1 MEDPLKFDL
10 EARQVTIHHAKLLC
24 RNGLFHFVVVMIM
37 IIMICSGLTHPRS
50 LFNGLPW
57 FLLSL
62 VCSLLL
68 SSVCSCIVKHVFYRV
83 QNMFKK
89 PKKKKDVGILCASLW
104 GTHCPVLFC
113 YDPSFR
119 FYTVGYLMPVTSSEP
134 PSRVQTP

>member
-1 MEDPLKFDL
+1 MEDPLIFDL
-10 EARQVTIHHAKLLC
+10 EARQVTIYHAKLLC
-24 RNGLFHFVVVMIM
+24 RNGLFLFVVVMIM

-62 VCSLLL
+62 VRSLLL

-89 PKKKKDVGILCASLW
+89 PKKKTSEFCVLHYGVHTVRSCSVMILLSVF
-104 GTHCPVLFC
+104 T
-113 YDPSFR
+113 
-119 FYTVGYLMPVTSSEP
+119 
-134 PSRVQTP
+134 Q